1 MFENSFFL
9 KTFWLRDISYRY
21 PTVLALFPLLFSH
34 FSWKMAKP
42 QNVFLAFWLD
52 DCTCTCLYK
61 HLSRS
66 QWPLDRHGRCN
77 PFPSFYFQLLLRSR
91 KTSTLSIQRYCSP
104 NASFVGPFFSLIALF
119 LVESSWQALMIL
131 IHAQTTITCVSLLWL
146 RYHHGAQW
154 LAWFCLWL
162 HR

>member
-1 MFENSFFL
+1 MVERHFVSLSKCFSPVSIIVLTLFMAIENG
-9 KTFWLRDISYRY
+9 KTPTCIFSVLTYGWLH
-21 PTVLALFPLLFSH
+21 LHLH
-34 FSWKMAKP
+34 
-42 QNVFLAFWLD
+42 
-52 DCTCTCLYK
+52 K

-77 PFPSFYFQLLLRSR
+77 PLPPFYFQLLLRSR
-91 KTSTLSIQRYCSP
+91 KTSTLCIQRYCSP
-104 NASFVGPFFSLIALF
+104 NASFVGPFFSLFALF

-131 IHAQTTITCVSLLWL
+131 MHAQTTLTCVSLLWL

-154 LAWFCLWL
+154 LAWFCLWQ